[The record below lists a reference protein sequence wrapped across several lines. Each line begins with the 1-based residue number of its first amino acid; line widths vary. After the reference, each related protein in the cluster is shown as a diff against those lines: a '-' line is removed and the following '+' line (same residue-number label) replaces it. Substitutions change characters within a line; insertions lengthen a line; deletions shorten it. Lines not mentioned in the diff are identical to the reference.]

1 MRATKRRTHSIATRR
16 ISILFDI
23 VLSLFLVSG
32 SAFAHPMGNFSVNH
46 YGKIKVGQNSVE
58 ILYLVDMAEI
68 PTYQEMR
75 QFGITTTPD
84 DSGDIRYLDGQSK
97 RLKEGLALEI
107 DGQSVGLDTI
117 SRQVTF
123 AAGAGGLPTM
133 KLSFVFRGKLAV
145 PGAHKLSYADNNF
158 PGRAGWKEIVA
169 VGNGATILESTA
181 PNVDRSQELTNYSS
195 NLLNSPPQ
203 QLAAKVNFRTAVT
216 ILETG
221 TSAASANATQILESA
236 SPTARSALLLRK
248 SERPATTGLAGLS
261 GKRSNGK
268 RSNPAEW
275 STSASSSASDASLR
289 SAPQARSKPQNTPRS
304 RFTELISTQGKL
316 SFWILLSA
324 ALIAAGLGALHALE
338 PGHGKTIVA
347 AYLVGSR
354 GTARHAVLLGFVVTA
369 AHTAGVYLLGIVTLY
384 ASRYIVPEQ
393 LYPWLGAISGLS
405 VAGLGVFIFLRHLT
419 GESGEHSHA
428 AGEKHSHWFL
438 SMFKQRNFEQG
449 ALEGANPQSSIQN
462 QRPLSSEAGQGER
475 CGVSLRELCVL
486 GVTGGIVP
494 CPAALVVL
502 LSAFSLHRIGFGLFL
517 ITTFSLGLAG
527 VLVVVGLTMV
537 YTKRF
542 MAARVLSEGSVVR
555 YLPLLSSAFMIVVGV
570 GIAASAFASAPIGQN
585 FFAKDK
591 LVPLVTITLLGLFLG
606 MRHSTD
612 PDHVVAVSTIVSRQ
626 QSIKSSAAIGLLWG
640 LGHTLTIFLVG
651 SAIIIFGVAIPPR
664 LGLSME
670 FCVALMLIL
679 LGILNLTGLLQ
690 WITSRLTPAGTAAG
704 VAPGMTCLNAGPESN
719 GKPGAIGSRE
729 NIFSCKNKEAFL
741 GRTIAKLGIYQTLR
755 PLVVGLMHGLAGSAA
770 VALLVLSTI
779 KNPFWSTAYLLVFGL
794 GTMAGMMLM
803 TAAISV
809 PLVFTRRKFFK
820 INRHL
825 TAISGLASVAFGIF
839 LVYHIGFVDGLFSS
853 HVHWI
858 PQ

>member
-1 MRATKRRTHSIATRR
+1 MRTTKRRTRKGATRR
-16 ISILFDI
+16 IGIFFGIALA
-23 VLSLFLVSG
+23 LFLVSR

-46 YGKIKVGQNSVE
+46 YGKIKVGQSSVE

-75 QFGITTTPD
+75 QFPITTTPD
-84 DSGDIRYLDGQSK
+84 DPGDMHYLDGQST
-97 RLKEGLALEI
+97 RLKEGLTLEI
-107 DGQSVGLDTI
+107 DGQNVGLDTV
-117 SRQVTF
+117 SRQMTF
-123 AAGAGGLPTM
+123 AGGAGGLPTM
-133 KLSFVFRGKLAV
+133 KLSFVFRGKFAAS
-145 PGAHKLSYADNNF
+145 GAHKLSYADNNY
-158 PGRAGWKEIVA
+158 PGHAGWKEIV
-169 VGNGATILESTA
+169 VIGDGSTILGSTA
-181 PNVDRSQELTNYSS
+181 PDVDRSQELTDYSTD
-195 NLLNSPPQ
+195 LLNSPPQ
-203 QLAAKVNFRTAVT
+203 QLAALVNFKTAVT
-216 ILETG
+216 ELEMG
-221 TSAASANATQILESA
+221 SSVASANIPKKLAPLPPATRRALPARESQ
-236 SPTARSALLLRK
+236 RSAT
-248 SERPATTGLAGLS
+248 PASAD
-261 GKRSNGK
+261 SNGK
-268 RSNPAEW
+268 RSNGNRSNPIEW
-275 STSASSSASDASLR
+275 SRDAPSFVSAGSLR
-289 SAPQARSKPQNTPRS
+289 SAPLARNKPQNTPRS

-316 SFWILLSA
+316 GFWVLLSA

-405 VAGLGVFIFLRHLT
+405 VTGLGVFIFLRHW
-419 GESGEHSHA
+419 SGENGEHTHT
-428 AGEKHSHWFL
+428 AGEQHSHWFL
-438 SMFKQRNFEQG
+438 SVLKLKTLKRGTLKE
-449 ALEGANPQSSIQN
+449 AKPQSSIQN
-462 QRPLSSEAGQGER
+462 QEPLSSETGQGER

-517 ITTFSLGLAG
+517 ITAFSLGLAG

-542 MAARVLSEGSVVR
+542 MARRVRGEGSIVR
-555 YLPLLSSAFMIVVGV
+555 YLPLLSSAFMMVLGV

-585 FFAKDK
+585 FLAKDK
-591 LVPLVTITLLGLFLG
+591 LVPFVTITLLGLFLG

-651 SAIIIFGVAIPPR
+651 SAIIIFGVVIPPR

-679 LGILNLTGLLQ
+679 LGILNLTGLLE
-690 WITSRLTPAGTAAG
+690 WITARFTPAETATGAVPG
-704 VAPGMTCLNAGPESN
+704 VSSGNADAESN
-719 GKPGAIGSRE
+719 GRPGAVVGCE
-729 NIFSCKNKEAFL
+729 NKEIFL
-741 GRTIAKLGIYQTLR
+741 GRTIGKLGVYQTLR
-755 PLVVGLMHGLAGSAA
+755 PLVVGLVHGLAGSAA

-809 PLVFTRRKFFK
+809 PLVFTGRKFFR

-825 TAISGLASVAFGIF
+825 TAISGLASVAFGMF